1 MVTKIYTWLNKKYPQ
16 NFILKKPLFGS
27 FIFLLFCFIF
37 MVIYRP
43 LKTQASLHFGYPLT
57 MAIYLFASAASVFIL
72 IHIIKSTPFFSV
84 KNEWTFIREVLSILL
99 ILSGIG
105 ISFYFMG
112 FLMEDPANR
121 WNLPTFFDSCK
132 YGFLIGIIPFG
143 FFTLTNY
150 RHLFVTEVSQEFGS
164 ENPEVDKISSI
175 KEEKTQISSRL
186 KKEELSFFPQH
197 FVYAESDGNYVV
209 FHLSDEH
216 QVRTEL
222 IRNSMNEI
230 EQQLSGINYI
240 IRIHRAFMVNVKMV
254 RSKKGNA
261 LGYRLKLY
269 GTDTEIPVSR
279 QNVQSFDQLLK
290 QFR

>member
-1 MVTKIYTWLNKKYPQ
+1 MVKKIYTWLNKKYPQ
-16 NFILKKPLFGS
+16 NFILKKPLSGS

-43 LKTQASLHFGYPLT
+43 LKTQASLHFGYPVT

-112 FLMEDPANR
+112 FLMEAPANR

-150 RHLFVTEVSQEFGS
+150 RHLFLTEVSQEFGS

-216 QVRTEL
+216 QGRTEL

-261 LGYRLKLY
+261 LGYRLKLN

-279 QNVQSFDQLLK
+279 QKVQSFDQLLK